1 MSAPKLSDWLSTTAI
16 FQGLSSSQLTALAQI
31 AQLQTFVKGDLIF
44 RQGRPAT
51 GFFVIQ
57 TGRVKVFQIS
67 VNGKEQILNIFE
79 AGDNFAEV
87 AAMDGQSFPASATA
101 LEPATLAFL
110 PRTELLALLHQY
122 PDIAIKMLVTLAQHS
137 RHLVKVVKDLSFKD
151 VPQRLA
157 AYLLNLCD
165 RTTVASPA
173 QQTKI
178 VTLDLSKSQLAAALG
193 TIPATLSRAFYRL
206 STDGIIS
213 IQGMQ
218 VEILDCDRLQ
228 DLSLL
233 SKPKQSSAPSSKLD

>member
-1 MSAPKLSDWLSTTAI
+1 MSAPKLSDWLSTTPI
-16 FQGLSSSQLTALAQI
+16 FQGLSASQLTALAQV
-31 AQLQTFVKGDLIF
+31 AQLQTFAKGDLIF
-44 RQGRPAT
+44 KQGRPAT
-51 GFFVIQ
+51 GFFVIK

-67 VNGKEQILNIFE
+67 ANGREQILNIFE

-101 LEPATLAFL
+101 LESVTLAFL
-110 PRTELLALLHQY
+110 PQTDLLALLHQY

-137 RHLVKVVKDLSFKD
+137 RHLVKVIEDLSFKD

-157 AYLLNLCD
+157 AYLLDLCD
-165 RTTVASPA
+165 RTPA
-173 QQTKI
+173 PSHPQQTQI

-206 STDGIIS
+206 STDGILS

-228 DLSLL
+228 DLSL
-233 SKPKQSSAPSSKLD
+233 